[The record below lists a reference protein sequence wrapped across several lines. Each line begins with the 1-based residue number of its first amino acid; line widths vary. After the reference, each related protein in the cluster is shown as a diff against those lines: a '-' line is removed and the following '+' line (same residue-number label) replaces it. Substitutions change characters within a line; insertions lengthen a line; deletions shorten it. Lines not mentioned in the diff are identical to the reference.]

1 VSEDLEAALAA
12 IPLVR
17 RVVLHDET
25 GSTND
30 DARRLAQEGAPDGTV
45 VVARSQRA
53 GRGRLGRAW
62 HSPGGTGL
70 YLSILLRPAGPL
82 ERVGRYALVA
92 GIATVEACRA
102 AGAAGARIKWPNDVV
117 VDGRKLAGILAE
129 LRSGADTA
137 ELVLGFGVN
146 LRTPE
151 GGFPADIATTATSLA
166 AASGGAGVDL
176 AGTAVVLAR
185 ALDLWIGRLRAGD
198 WDEVRNAFVR
208 YAPGVEG
215 SAVTLHGGVTGVT
228 AGLDDSGALRV
239 ATTEGVLLVHGGE
252 SVAAWGS

>member
-1 VSEDLEAALAA
+1 MSEDLAAALAA

-17 RVVLHDET
+17 RVVLHDAT
-25 GSTND
+25 DSTND

-53 GRGRLGRAW
+53 GRGRLGRSW
-62 HSPGGTGL
+62 HSPAGTGL

-82 ERVGRYALVA
+82 DRVGRYALVA
-92 GIATVEACRA
+92 AVATVEACRA
-102 AGAAGARIKWPNDVV
+102 MGAAGARIKWPNDVI

-129 LRSGADTA
+129 LRSGAEAA
-137 ELVLGFGVN
+137 ELVLGFGINV
-146 LRTPE
+146 RPPG
-151 GGFPADIATTATSLA
+151 GGFPAELATTATSLA
-166 AASGGAGVDL
+166 AAPGAGVDL
-176 AGTAVVLAR
+176 AGAAVTLVR
-185 ALDLWIGRLRAGD
+185 ALDLWIGRLRAGA
-198 WDEVRNAFVR
+198 WDEVRSAFVR

-228 AGLDDSGALRV
+228 SGLDDSGALRV
-239 ATTEGVLLVHGGE
+239 ATAEGVLLVHGGE